1 MPFGLGSSFNKN
13 KLNKQSTNQSKMLTN
28 LILKLTNIKPSEI
41 KAAVLSF
48 VFVFIL
54 MASYMILKPVRDA
67 MPSDWGDVALAT
79 QWTYTFIF
87 STIAVVLYNFIASQ
101 MNLRYLV
108 PGVFLFFSLSFILF
122 YLAYQGIFTIPHIGK
137 VFYIWIS
144 IFSLFHIS
152 VFWGFM
158 TGNFNKEQGKRI
170 FGFITTGA
178 SIGAIVGPAIV
189 TFFIDKDVD
198 EGAILLITS
207 TLLLIPIPL
216 IFYLNRLFK
225 KMALDNSEERTEI
238 STKTLSAN
246 PLSGF
251 QEFIKHPRLMG
262 IASFIFLF
270 TAISSFF
277 YFAQT
282 NVLKEYSSGERR
294 QILGSVELIT
304 NALTIVL
311 GFFATSRLT
320 TKFGLSTTLS
330 IVPFFIAVFMLLIG
344 IHPAV
349 WMVLGLQVIR
359 RSGNY
364 AITRPSREILFTT
377 VDNEARFKTK
387 PFIDV
392 AVYRGG
398 DVFWIWVIA
407 LLGEG
412 YFNLSLTAILIV
424 CSIVAVIWGFVGVRL
439 GKKYDKEHN
448 GSD

>member
-1 MPFGLGSSFNKN
+1 
-13 KLNKQSTNQSKMLTN
+13 MLSN
-28 LILKLTNIKPSEI
+28 LILKLTNIRASEL
-41 KAAVLSF
+41 KAAMMSF
-48 VFVFIL
+48 VFIFTL

-67 MPSDWGDVALAT
+67 MPSDWGDVTLAT

-87 STIAVVLYNFIASQ
+87 STIAVIVYNFIASQ
-101 MNLRYLV
+101 IQLRYLV
-108 PGVFLFFSLSFILF
+108 PGVFIFFSFSFILF
-122 YLAYQGIFTIPHIGK
+122 YLAYQGVFTIPHIGK
-137 VFYIWIS
+137 VFYVWIS

-178 SIGAIVGPAIV
+178 SIGAIVGPVIV
-189 TFFIDKDVD
+189 TFIIDKDVN
-198 EGAILLITS
+198 EGTILLFTS
-207 TLLLIPIPL
+207 TLLLIPIPI

-225 KMALDNSEERTEI
+225 KMGSHQKNNQTTI
-238 STKTLSAN
+238 NTKSLSAN

-251 QEFIKHPRLMG
+251 QEFIKHPRLIG
-262 IASFIFLF
+262 IATFIFLF
-270 TAISSFF
+270 TAISAFF
-277 YFAQT
+277 YFTQT
-282 NVLKEYSSGERR
+282 NVLKEYARGERR

-304 NALTIVL
+304 NTLTIIL

-320 TKFGLSTTLS
+320 TRFGLSTTLS
-330 IVPFFIAVFMLLIG
+330 IVPFFIAIFMLLIG
-344 IHPAV
+344 VHPAV
-349 WMVLGLQVIR
+349 WMVLGLQIIR

-392 AVYRGG
+392 AIYRGG

-412 YFNLSLTAILIV
+412 YFNLSLTPILVI
-424 CSIVAVIWGFVGVRL
+424 CSVIAVIWGVVGLRL
-439 GKKYDKEHN
+439 GRKFDKEN
-448 GSD
+448 NI